1 MLLVYPLTLEL
12 VKKNIVCKE
21 INRLIIRDKLTAK
34 TVFFSKR
41 EHYDATNRKKNP
53 KSFGNMFSSTRP
65 RKFWL
70 NDIFIKHLFNSITF
84 NIMLCI

>member
-34 TVFFSKR
+34 TVFFQKENTTMRQTEKKTSQIFWHHVFKHTPPKVLVKR
-41 EHYDATNRKKNP
+41 YLYKA
-53 KSFGNMFSSTRP
+53 
-65 RKFWL
+65 
-70 NDIFIKHLFNSITF
+70 SI
-84 NIMLCI
+84 

>member
-41 EHYDATNRKKNP
+41 EHYNATNRKKKSQIFWQHVFKHTPP
-53 KSFGNMFSSTRP
+53 KVLVKRYLY
-65 RKFWL
+65 KA
-70 NDIFIKHLFNSITF
+70 SI
-84 NIMLCI
+84 

>member
-12 VKKNIVCKE
+12 VKKNHIVCKE

-34 TVFFSKR
+34 TVFFQKENTTMR
-41 EHYDATNRKKNP
+41 QTEK
-53 KSFGNMFSSTRP
+53 NMFSSTRP

-70 NDIFIKHLFNSITF
+70 NDILIKHLFNSITF